1 MCTMQS
7 EFYGNVSYHT
17 KIQQESK
24 QAPAAADDNDE
35 DEDDNDY
42 EDIPEDETSCHIK
55 EENTNIQAQAKDPD
69 AKVKS
74 VSKTQQIGLSCIILM
89 TYFITLGI
97 LLFLGYLKCTILSD
111 EIQHLREELN
121 ILKHNDSE
129 NFAKLQ
135 HFTEEKVQTMTEL
148 VKQKNSTQVYFYS
161 SFPDIVEGRVDP
173 VKYSQ
178 VLLNIGNAYSPETGK
193 FTCPVSGIYQFVYSA
208 TTGRKGQTDIWL
220 MVDGIRQITNHAD
233 LPDHTISS
241 FSVMILELRKDNSVW
256 IMQERGLTWA
266 TSSSHTLSFGGM
278 LLAQR

>member
-121 ILKHNDSE
+121 ILKHND
-129 NFAKLQ
+129 
-135 HFTEEKVQTMTEL
+135 
-148 VKQKNSTQVYFYS
+148 STQVYFYS